1 MSLLLNAP
9 EKKPTGFMIPIPQ
22 YPLYSAT
29 ISEYRAEGV
38 GYFLDEADGWSLK
51 VEELERSY
59 QESLQNCEPRAL
71 VLINPGNPT
80 GQVLSL
86 ENIQGII
93 KWAYERELVIL
104 ADEVLTFF
112 RKKIFLVTPFN
123 SFRICRCIKIMFTS
137 MAQNFIP

>member
-29 ISEYRAEGV
+29 ISEYRAEAV

-59 QESLQNCEPRAL
+59 KESLQNCEPRAL

-93 KWAYERELVIL
+93 RWAYERELVIL
-104 ADEVLTFF
+104 ADEVYIFF
-112 RKKIFLVTPFN
+112 GRNNFLVTF
-123 SFRICRCIKIMFTS
+123 
-137 MAQNFIP
+137 